1 MAYSPAVVQRAR
13 ARLAQAKADHEAETA
28 ARLEAAY
35 EKFPELVQIDRQL
48 RATMAQ
54 VVATSFR
61 KGEDPAQAADLTAEH
76 YVWLPYREVNRE
88 NFRSFQEE

>member
-13 ARLAQAKADHEAETA
+13 ARLAQAKAAHEAETA

-35 EKFPELVQIDRQL
+35 EKFPELAQIDRQL

-54 VVATSFR
+54 VVAASFR
-61 KGEDPAQAADLTAEH
+61 KGEDPAQAIAGGSPRQKSGAAAPPGVDPGGL
-76 YVWLPYREVNRE
+76 
-88 NFRSFQEE
+88 